1 MPRLPHW
8 LWPFGSRRDRE
19 IAEEIQTHLDM
30 ATRDYVERGEPSQQ
44 ARLSAVREFGNVGLV
59 RQSTNEVWSW
69 TRLEQLVQD
78 ARFGARILW
87 HAPGLSATA
96 VVLIGLVIGGNTTV
110 YSLVYGML
118 TTPAKGVTAERLVCI
133 GQVSPEASRLG
144 PYSSY
149 PNYLDLAAET
159 KTLTHMAAWSAERF
173 TIGVEDGSYA
183 VYGGTVT
190 AGYFDTFGVP
200 IVLGRG
206 FRKDDEDLASA
217 GLVTVIS
224 DRLWRDR
231 FQSSSSIV
239 GQRIALNGTPAVI
252 IGVAVRNFVGAN
264 LTPGE
269 DLWVPITAW
278 YEATHSTKVLFD
290 RRASTLLMTARLA
303 PDATLAQAQA
313 ELGALAAQLQSAYP
327 DENKDRRLR
336 VFDYSVTALLPFAE
350 MAPRFLALFSVIT
363 LLTLIVVSANVA
375 NLMLARAVVRQRE
388 TAVRQSLGASRG
400 RILRMLVAEGLAVSA
415 VAWIAACLFA
425 WWVSRLLV
433 RLLPPA
439 RQGLLPELHPQWEV
453 GAYAMALALVATLA
467 FSIAPALRTWR
478 QQVLPWLKAGE
489 QSVARGRTRLSSGL
503 VLVQL
508 AFSVLLL
515 TSAGLAYRSLSL
527 LETGTLGF
535 DFEKIV
541 VMTVRTG
548 RSGNIQP
555 NMDTPP
561 EERAAG
567 FEVLERIR
575 RRLRDVHDVDAVSY
589 VRRAP
594 GPYLPV
600 VTPVERDGSSEPVPA
615 LRRTVGPDYL
625 GALGIA
631 PLVGRDVGEGDTQ
644 NAPRV
649 GVINQ
654 NLAAALFGAQS
665 PLGQTIFVGRQRE
678 ALQIVG
684 IAPNASFDGAL
695 HDPRPNFVL
704 APEQQSAGLA
714 TAEPHF
720 FVRYRGSLDAIAP
733 ALTKAVGA
741 VAPGLPVVSLRTMAF
756 QLESV
761 TEMERMLASLLAFF
775 AGISLLVAALGQY
788 AVSMFSMRRRTRDFG
803 VRMALGASA
812 TRIQRSV
819 VGEALRLTLGG
830 LALGFALSV
839 AAAVAGRSFLIGITP
854 TDPLT
859 YAGVFAILGLT
870 SVMAAYL
877 PAWQAGRVNV
887 VDALRQD

>member
-1 MPRLPHW
+1 MPRLPHR

-30 ATRDYVERGEPSQQ
+30 AARDYAERGESSEQ
-44 ARLSAVREFGNVGLV
+44 ARLSAVREFGNIGLV

-87 HAPGLSATA
+87 HAPGLSVTA
-96 VVLIGLVIGGNTTV
+96 IVLIALVIGGNTTV
-110 YSLVYGML
+110 YSLVHGML
-118 TTPAKGVTAERLVCI
+118 TAPAKGVTAERLVCV
-133 GQVSPEASRLG
+133 GQVSPEAARIG
-144 PYSSY
+144 PYGSY
-149 PNYLDLAAET
+149 PNYLDLAGQT
-159 KTLTHMAAWSAERF
+159 RTLTHLAAWGAERF
-173 TIGVEDGSYA
+173 TIGLDDGSYA
-183 VYGGTVT
+183 AFGGTVS
-190 AGYFDTFGVP
+190 ANYFDTFAVP
-200 IVLGRG
+200 IVHGRG
-206 FRKDDEDLASA
+206 FREEDEELATG

-231 FQSSSSIV
+231 FQSSPAIV

-252 IGVAVRNFVGAN
+252 VGVAVKGFLGAN

-278 YEATHSTKVLFD
+278 YEATQSTRVLFD
-290 RRASTLLMTARLA
+290 RRASTLLMTGRLA

-313 ELGALAAQLQSAYP
+313 ELSALAAHLQIAYP
-327 DENKDRRLR
+327 DENKDRRVR

-350 MAPRFLALFSVIT
+350 LAPSFLALFGVIT
-363 LLTLIVVSANVA
+363 LITLMVVSANVA

-400 RILRMLVAEGLAVSA
+400 RILRMLLAEGLALSV
-415 VAWIAACLFA
+415 VAWIAACAFA
-425 WWVSRLLV
+425 WSVSRLLV

-453 GAYAMALALVATLA
+453 GVYAMVLALGATLA

-489 QSVARGRTRLSSGL
+489 QSVARGRSRLSSGL
-503 VLVQL
+503 VIVQL

-527 LETGTLGF
+527 LETGDVGF
-535 DFEKIV
+535 DYEQMV

-555 NMDTPP
+555 NVDIPP
-561 EERAAG
+561 EQRAAG

-575 RRLRDVHDVDAVSY
+575 QRLRDVHDVAAVSY
-589 VRRAP
+589 GRRAP
-594 GPYLPV
+594 GPYFPS
-600 VTPVERDGSSEPVPA
+600 VTPVERAGSSEPVPA

-625 GALGIA
+625 RVLGIV
-631 PLVGRDVGEGDTQ
+631 PLAGRDVTASDRQGG
-644 NAPRV
+644 ARV
-649 GVINQ
+649 AVINQ
-654 NLAAALFGAQS
+654 NLASALFGDHS
-665 PLGQTIFVGRQRE
+665 PLGRTIFVGRQRE
-678 ALQIVG
+678 PLEIVG
-684 IAPNASFDGAL
+684 VSPNASFDGPL
-695 HDPRPNFVL
+695 HDPRPNFVFS
-704 APEQQSAGLA
+704 AEQQTAGLA

-720 FVRYRGSLDAIAP
+720 FVRHRGTLEMIAP
-733 ALTKAVGA
+733 MLTKAVA
-741 VAPGLPVVSLRTMAF
+741 AAAPGLPVVSLRTMAF

-761 TEMERMLASLLAFF
+761 TELERMLATLLAFF
-775 AGISLLVAALGQY
+775 AGMSLLVAALGQY
-788 AVSMFSMRRRTRDFG
+788 AVSMFNMRRRTRDFG

-819 VGEALRLTLGG
+819 VGDALRLTLGG
-830 LALGFALSV
+830 LMLGFAFSV
-839 AAAVAGRSFLIGITP
+839 AAAVAGQSFLLGITP

-859 YAGVFAILGLT
+859 YAGVFAVLGLT
-870 SVMAAYL
+870 SVIAAYV

-887 VDALRQD
+887 VDALRQE